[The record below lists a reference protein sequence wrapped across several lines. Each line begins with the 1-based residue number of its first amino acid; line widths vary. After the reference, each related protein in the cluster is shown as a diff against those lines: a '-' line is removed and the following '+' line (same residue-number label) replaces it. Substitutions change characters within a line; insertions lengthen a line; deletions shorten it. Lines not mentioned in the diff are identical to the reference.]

1 MMICYGIYS
10 SYLKLKLDPAMA
22 HSFLSAAS
30 QAPNPSDPQKLT
42 AGWENWQRVM
52 GELENNISIAPETPQ
67 VSETEGGIIFQP
79 CDKEIISVTR
89 DSSHPVTP
97 LLEAIFGN
105 SPFLSNCI
113 FRFPEFFI
121 QSLNQPAD
129 ICLSNLREDYTS
141 LLETTTQVEIFK
153 KHVRD
158 FRYKASLLLACSDL
172 LKIQSVF
179 EIIHYL
185 SEVAEICVSQT
196 IGFLLEEAA
205 HKKQL
210 SFSDNLTSRTDYL
223 DACGYFILGMGK
235 LGGHEL
241 NYSSDIDLI
250 ALYDPDKLPYSG
262 KRSHRDFAIRLTQD
276 LVKIIQD
283 HTANGFG
290 FRMDLRLR
298 PDPSATPVC
307 ISIQSAETYYESV
320 GLNWERAAMIKARP
334 IAGDSQTADLFL
346 KHITPF
352 IWRKHLDFAAL
363 ADIHAIKHQINTH
376 KGGSELALSN
386 HNVKLGPGGIREIE
400 FFAQSHQL
408 IWGGRIPLLRS
419 KATCK
424 TLNTLSDAGYIS
436 DIVCQELCEAYVFLR
451 EVEHRLQMIDDQQT
465 HKVPNQPEAIQA
477 LAIFLGYEN
486 SDKFEADFMGH
497 ITRVHTHY
505 TALFEEQEETAQPLS
520 TEKSAQEIDHIPD
533 HDLRNALQAVTADAE
548 GQTELQQL
556 LQDLGFQDTTTLMRE
571 MRNWLLGHTR
581 ATRSKRA
588 QGLIIEIA
596 PALLKALAQTA
607 SADDAFRH
615 FNSFLNSLP
624 AGVQLFSLFRANP
637 SLLYL
642 LAQITGSAPRLAER
656 LAQSPLLLDAVLD
669 QQFFNSFAPQAE
681 LKESLAHKVILAQDY
696 QDHLDLTRSWAHD
709 KRFQLGV
716 HLLQNIAETS
726 ECSQH
731 LSNIAEI
738 CLDHLVAQTWQEFRE
753 QHGEITGAQYAILA
767 FGKYGSRELTLG
779 SDLDLVML
787 YALEE
792 TDIGS
797 DHFSDGKKPLS
808 LSVYFGRLSQRIV
821 NAISALTS
829 NGRLDEVDLRLRPNG
844 NAGPIA
850 VSLTTFQNYYQ
861 ESAWTWEFMALTRA
875 RPVWT
880 NAEFD
885 RKMSQEISRILHKDW
900 DLEVLKGD
908 ILHMRGRI
916 EKEHPNV
923 QFWNIKHSRGG
934 LTDIEFIIQYLL
946 LKHYPALPQNQ
957 EIDLISRIQAL
968 YHCQAISSDEQDV
981 LSKAYKLM
989 VKLQA
994 ILRLTLGADKAATQ
1008 NRTTLP
1014 AGLQKI
1020 LISHTNS
1027 ADFAMLEKEVAE
1039 IRAQILVLFEKYLG
1053 KTALLP

>member
-1 MMICYGIYS
+1 
-10 SYLKLKLDPAMA
+10 MA

-30 QAPNPSDPQKLT
+30 HAPKPSDPQKLT

-52 GELENNISIAPETPQ
+52 GELADKISQDPNIQQDIRFQQADIDVISI
-67 VSETEGGIIFQP
+67 
-79 CDKEIISVTR
+79 TR
-89 DSSHPVTP
+89 DDTHPVTP
-97 LLEAIFGN
+97 LLEAVFGN

-113 FRFPEFFI
+113 FRFPDFFI

-129 ICLSNLREDYTS
+129 LCLSNLKNDYIS
-141 LLETTTQVEIFK
+141 LLETTTQPEIFK

-158 FRYKASLLLACSDL
+158 FRYKASLLLACSDI
-172 LKIQSVF
+172 LKLQSVF
-179 EIIHYL
+179 EIIRYL
-185 SEVAEICVSQT
+185 SEVAEICVSQA
-196 IGFLLEEAA
+196 IGFLLEEAVY
-205 HKKQL
+205 KKQL
-210 SFSDNLTSRTDYL
+210 TFSDNLTSRADYL
-223 DACGYFILGMGK
+223 NECGYFILGMGK

-283 HTANGFG
+283 HTANGFA

-334 IAGDSQTADLFL
+334 IAGDSETADLFL

-436 DIVCQELCEAYVFLR
+436 ENVCQELCEAYVFLR

-477 LAIFLGYEN
+477 LAIFLGYDN
-486 SDKFEADFMGH
+486 SDVFESDFMGH
-497 ITRVHTHY
+497 ITRVHGHY
-505 TALFEEQEETAQPLS
+505 TALFEEQEETVPPLNAEE
-520 TEKSAQEIDHIPD
+520 TENDVDRISD
-533 HDLRNALQAVTADAE
+533 HDLRNALQAVTTDAE
-548 GQTELQQL
+548 GHAELQQI
-556 LQDLGFQDTTTLMRE
+556 LQELGFQDTVPLMRE

-615 FNSFLNSLP
+615 FNRFLNSLP

-637 SLLYL
+637 SLIYL

-669 QQFFNSFAPQAE
+669 QQFFNNFATLAD
-681 LKESLAHKVILAQDY
+681 LKESLSHKVALAQDY

-738 CLDHLVAQTWQEFRE
+738 CLDHLVTQTWQEFRE
-753 QHGEITGAQYAILA
+753 QHGDIAGAQYAILA
-767 FGKYGSRELTLG
+767 YGKYGSRELTLG

-797 DHFSDGKKPLS
+797 DQFSNGKKPLS

-850 VSLTTFQNYYQ
+850 VSLATFQNYYRD
-861 ESAWTWEFMALTRA
+861 SAWTWEYMALTRA

-880 NAEFD
+880 NAGFD
-885 RKMSQEISRILHKDW
+885 QTMTGEIAKILHKDW
-900 DLEVLKGD
+900 DLDVLKGD

-946 LKHYPALPQNQ
+946 LKHYSDLPDGRGL
-957 EIDLISRIQAL
+957 DLINRIQAL
-968 YHCQAISSDEQDV
+968 YDCQAISANEQEI
-981 LSKAYKLM
+981 LTKAYKLM

-994 ILRLTLGADKAATQ
+994 ILRLTLGADKSATQ

-1027 ADFAMLEKEVAE
+1027 TDFTILETEVAD
-1039 IRAQILVLFEKYLG
+1039 IRAQILTLFETHLG
-1053 KTALLP
+1053 KTALLE